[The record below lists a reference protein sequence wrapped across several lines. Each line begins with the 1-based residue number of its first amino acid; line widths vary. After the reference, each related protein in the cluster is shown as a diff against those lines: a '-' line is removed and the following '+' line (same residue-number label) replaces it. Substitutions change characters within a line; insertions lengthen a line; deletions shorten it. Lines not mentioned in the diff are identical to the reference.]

1 MQVAWAGNK
10 THQRTIY
17 NPSNSNIQHS
27 SYVYPINLTYPSLS
41 LIVEY
46 SMIILEISL
55 NNQV

>member
-27 SYVYPINLTYPSLS
+27 SYVYPINLHNLSLS

-46 SMIILEISL
+46 FMISLEISL
-55 NNQV
+55 NKHV